1 MKTINRL
8 FLIILTC
15 CTTFNLYASSIEK
28 NSTSNNSFNESKD
41 EDKEE
46 SKSLAWEFD
55 SSTPVTFD
63 SNTTEKAE
71 KHEFGS
77 KVACLKVLMDEYYIT
92 QEEIVPGDPMRR
104 TIIKKSN
111 VYNTTR
117 KIEKHL
123 KKEVKKGNISVENAS
138 NLFTHILEV
147 ALAIVDEANTKDFE
161 DNLDAKKKNINDQ
174 IALFNQVKINSIYY
188 TASNN

>member
-1 MKTINRL
+1 MKTIQRL
-8 FLIILTC
+8 FLITITC
-15 CTTFNLYASSIEK
+15 SMTFNLFANNLDEDFIK
-28 NSTSNNSFNESKD
+28 NSKDDDRAESKIQT
-41 EDKEE
+41 
-46 SKSLAWEFD
+46 WEFE
-55 SSTPVTFD
+55 SSTPVTFE
-63 SNTTEKAE
+63 NKTIEKSE

-77 KVACLKVLMDEYYIT
+77 KVACLKVLMDEYYVT

-111 VYNTTR
+111 VYNTAR

-123 KKEVKKGNISVENAS
+123 KKEVKKGNISIDEAT
-138 NLFTHILEV
+138 NLFTHVLEV
-147 ALAIVDEANTKDFE
+147 TLAIVDETNTKEFE
-161 DNLDAKKKNINDQ
+161 DNLDAKKKNIEEQ